1 MEDIKAQLALGAEII
16 QFRDQFFTFDRAKIT
31 ELCTRI
37 INENIRFSWICETML
52 GSLDEELADLMKKAG
67 LFLVCFGIETADTKI
82 QKEYNSQKSSLAVQ
96 KKTVEMLRNKGILT
110 MAFYIIGFPEDT
122 WESVDMTYKLAK
134 EINSDIAAFNEY
146 IDFGSDD
153 RGDPDPDSFCD
164 LQNTADTASS
174 SCMSRE
180 EIRYVTGLFRA
191 MYTAEHD
198 CLEKAYTYN
207 YRISEEYKN
216 LISKITGCGYDLKKL
231 SDTIRRINDK
241 QI

>member
-1 MEDIKAQLALGAEII
+1 
-16 QFRDQFFTFDRAKIT
+16 
-31 ELCTRI
+31 
-37 INENIRFSWICETML
+37 
-52 GSLDEELADLMKKAG
+52 
-67 LFLVCFGIETADTKI
+67 
-82 QKEYNSQKSSLAVQ
+82 
-96 KKTVEMLRNKGILT
+96 

-134 EINSDIAAFNEY
+134 DINSDIAAFNEY

-164 LQNTADTASS
+164 LQNTADTTSS
-174 SCMSRE
+174 SYMSRE

-216 LISKITGCGYDLKKL
+216 LISKIAGCGYDLKKL